1 MAEVGWPTIRPSK
14 EVGPVPEVHLP
25 HLDDEE
31 EAGAGGP
38 PDARDAAPHARL
50 DVTHRSKS
58 LLKIGLEV
66 LLIGTG
72 VFLGLMG
79 EQWREHAQHRELAET
94 SLRRFREEIV
104 SNRKSVAAVKDYHVT
119 TKERIDALL
128 AADAKARPTMLESVR
143 LKGIQPA
150 SFERTA
156 WDLALVTQA
165 LTYIDPPLAFSLSRI
180 YTTQA
185 QYAELS
191 RGVLQAMYVITPMN
205 ENPIPFF
212 SAVAVYYGDIV
223 YYEPR
228 LLAMYDDVLPQID
241 RALGESPAE
250 RPR

>member
-1 MAEVGWPTIRPSK
+1 MRRSVKGD
-14 EVGPVPEVHLP
+14 PVPDVHLP

-31 EAGAGGP
+31 EADGEP
-38 PDARDAAPHARL
+38 SSQARESGDRERHDMVR
-50 DVTHRSKS
+50 RSKS
-58 LLKIGLEV
+58 LLKIGLDV

-79 EQWREHAQHRELAET
+79 EQWRERAQHRELAET

-104 SNRKSVAAVKDYHVT
+104 TNRKAVAAVKDYHVT
-119 TKERIDALL
+119 TKETLEAFL
-128 AADAKARPTMLESVR
+128 AADAKTKSTKSVR

-165 LTYIDPPLAFSLSRI
+165 LTYIDPPLAFALSRI

-223 YYEPR
+223 LYEPK
-228 LLAMYDDVLPQID
+228 LLTMYDEVLPQID
-241 RALGESPAE
+241 RALGESSAE

>member
-1 MAEVGWPTIRPSK
+1 
-14 EVGPVPEVHLP
+14 VPDVHLP
-25 HLDDEE
+25 HLDDED
-31 EAGAGGP
+31 EADGGP
-38 PDARDAAPHARL
+38 PSDARAAGDLERPDTRR
-50 DVTHRSKS
+50 RSKS

-94 SLRRFREEIV
+94 SLRRFREEILT
-104 SNRKSVAAVKDYHVT
+104 NRNAVTSVKDYHVT
-119 TKERIDALL
+119 TKQKLDAFL
-128 AADAKARPTMLESVR
+128 AADAKLRPAMFESLR

-165 LTYIDPPLAFSLSRI
+165 LTYVDPPLAFSLSRI

-223 YYEPR
+223 LYEPK
-228 LLAMYDDVLPQID
+228 LLTMYDEVLPQID
-241 RALGESPAE
+241 RALGESSAE